1 MGTGELLMRITI
13 AFFVLFVLARIMG
26 RKEISQMTFFNWVS
40 AISIGSITA
49 NLAVNQNLSIQNGVL
64 ALVGWS
70 IFTIFMGIIDI
81 KSKVARKITTGQPE
95 MVIKEGKIMEGALRR
110 LRMDVDELSAMLRQ
124 KNVFAMSDV
133 DYAILETSGRLSV
146 MKKEEKQA
154 LTKSD
159 ANIFYQQP
167 KKFKMA
173 TQVISDGKVITQ
185 NLSKLHLDSSWL
197 EKQLEKA
204 GVYSVTD
211 VFFAEVQPDGS
222 LYIDNKNDIH

>member
-1 MGTGELLMRITI
+1 MGTAELLTRITI
-13 AFFVLFVLARIMG
+13 AFFVLFILARIMG

-40 AISIGSITA
+40 AISIGSIAA

-64 ALVGWS
+64 ALAGWS
-70 IFTIFMGIIDI
+70 VFTILMGILDI
-81 KSKVARKITTGQPE
+81 KSKAARKIVTGQPE
-95 MVIKEGKIMEGALRR
+95 IVVKDGKIMEGALRK

-124 KNVFAMSDV
+124 KNVFSMAEV

-159 ANIFYQQP
+159 ANILYQQP
-167 KKFKMA
+167 KKYKIA
-173 TQVISDGKVITQ
+173 TQVISDGKVLKQ
-185 NLSKLHLDSSWL
+185 NLTKLHLDPSWL

-204 GVYSVTD
+204 GIYSVSD